1 MSRFLFVV
9 PPLAGHIN
17 PTVSVGRELTA
28 RGHDVAWVGHR
39 TTLARLLPGDAARFD
54 LDDEVPDDLADSV
67 SARACSVRGA
77 ERLKFLWEE
86 FFIPLARA
94 MRPGVEAAIDDFS
107 ADALIVDQQTLAGSI
122 VARLRG
128 LPWATFATTSAGI
141 GNPLSGLPKV
151 RAWLDGLIGD
161 LQREAG
167 LEVVPDS
174 ECSPHMFVAFT
185 TRELLGDVGEL
196 PDHYHFVG
204 PSISDR
210 PETADFPWDQLD
222 GVPRVLVSLGTVN
235 ADAGERFYREAI
247 EAFGG
252 QPLQVVLVAPE
263 GSVGPGPVPD
273 NVIVRSFVPQ
283 LSLLPH
289 MDAVVCHAGHNTVVE
304 SLAHGRPLVLAPIKD
319 DQPIVAQQ
327 VVDAGAG
334 IRVKFGR
341 VKAGELRE
349 AVRKILDD
357 PSYADAAAR
366 VSESFARAGGAP
378 RAAELL
384 EGLA

>member
-9 PPLAGHIN
+9 PPLVGHIN
-17 PTVSVGRELTA
+17 PTVSVGNELTA
-28 RGHDVAWVGHR
+28 RGHEVAWVGHR
-39 TTLARLLPGDAARFD
+39 TTLGRLLPQDAVRFD
-54 LDDEVPDDLADSV
+54 LDDEVPEDLVESV

-94 MRPGVEAAIDDFS
+94 MRPGVEAAIDNFAPDV
-107 ADALIVDQQTLAGSI
+107 LIVDQQTIAGSI

-128 LPWATFATTSAGI
+128 LPWATFATTSAGVSD
-141 GNPLSGLPKV
+141 PLVGLPKV
-151 RAWLDGLIGD
+151 RAWLDRLIGG

-167 LEVVPDS
+167 LEVIADA
-174 ECSPHMFVAFT
+174 ERSPHLFVAFT
-185 TRELLGDVGEL
+185 TAELIGDVSEF
-196 PDHYHFVG
+196 PDHFYFVG

-210 PETADFPWDQLD
+210 PESAEFPWDRLN
-222 GVPRVLVSLGTVN
+222 GLPRVLVSLGTVN
-235 ADAGERFYREAI
+235 ADAGERFYRQTVEAL
-247 EAFGG
+247 GG
-252 QPLQVVLVAPE
+252 QPMQVVLVAPE
-263 GSVGPGPVPD
+263 GSVGAVPD
-273 NVIVRSFVPQ
+273 NVILRSFVPQ

-289 MDAVVCHAGHNTVVE
+289 MDAVVCHAGHNTVAE

-341 VKAGELRE
+341 VKAHELRE
-349 AVRKILDD
+349 AVHRVLHD
-357 PSYADAAAR
+357 STYANAAAR
-366 VSESFARAGGAP
+366 VGDSFARAGGAA